1 MFEGDFDSQMVVRI
15 RFAQKSEAKSNDGKM
30 LIKKTQ
36 ITFLGFECF
45 VPYKHGFVPQTSGL
59 DSGERWEL

>member
-15 RFAQKSEAKSNDGKM
+15 RFAQRSEAKSNDGKM

-36 ITFLGFECF
+36 ITFLGFDVSF
-45 VPYKHGFVPQTSGL
+45 PTNMVSFPKMSGL